1 MEVGPHLIWIKLFI
15 TGHWNSG
22 NWIGETI
29 PKRSYHSLVNYNR
42 LSWYMQ
48 QYIYIYKCANLFQTN
63 AGYLGLANAL
73 FIVPSLRGT
82 CSQQILDFHKGLNIS
97 EGERLYQPEYTRYI
111 HKNHSICDIHTCIY
125 IHMHRYYNVICTPE
139 YVWSIYIYVY
149 IHIYIYICTT
159 FIQFYT
165 LIQSTAGY
173 SMLLYFTTSNTPRHD
188 GS

>member
-1 MEVGPHLIWIKLFI
+1 MGIGLGKLSQSGLITAWW
-15 TGHWNSG
+15 T
-22 NWIGETI
+22 TI
-29 PKRSYHSLVNYNR
+29 DYPDICNN
-42 LSWYMQ
+42 
-48 QYIYIYKCANLFQTN
+48 IYIYKCANLFQTN

-139 YVWSIYIYVY
+139 YVWSIYIC
-149 IHIYIYICTT
+149 IHTYIYICTT